1 MEECTEVKSAGH
13 WLGSSVN
20 WKHRII
26 AFKWRFDVGR
36 SVMQSYINPVVRTV
50 GFVAGAI
57 LTARAGT
64 NATAAWIAAQP
75 LWIGG
80 ALAGLYFV
88 TCFSIGCVWIDLAK
102 ILRRESEVTLQA
114 NAPLQEVLERSRRIE
129 AHLAQAL

>member
-1 MEECTEVKSAGH
+1 MMD
-13 WLGSSVN
+13 
-20 WKHRII
+20 WKHAAI
-26 AFKWRFDVGR
+26 AAKWRFDIGR
-36 SVMQSYINPVVRTV
+36 GVMQNYVNPVFRTI

-80 ALAGLYFV
+80 VIAVAYLLM
-88 TCFSIGCVWIDLAK
+88 CFAIGCTWIDLAK
-102 ILRRESEVTLQA
+102 ILRRESEVALQA

-129 AHLAQAL
+129 NHLIGIT